1 MRAVDL
7 MFQLEIGG
15 STKIL
20 GKIVSSI
27 TAVLR
32 KLTRLLAAHIQKR
45 EYQLE
50 QKPPTPVEHDIG
62 GEYDKANR
70 QDIPIFMVAAAKP
83 EKLRPCGITNEA
95 GGSVRG

>member
-1 MRAVDL
+1 VKERNPYMRAVDL

-50 QKPPTPVEHDIG
+50 QKPPTPVEVTARVSDPDPYWI
-62 GEYDKANR
+62 R
-70 QDIPIFMVAAAKP
+70 I
-83 EKLRPCGITNEA
+83 
-95 GGSVRG
+95 